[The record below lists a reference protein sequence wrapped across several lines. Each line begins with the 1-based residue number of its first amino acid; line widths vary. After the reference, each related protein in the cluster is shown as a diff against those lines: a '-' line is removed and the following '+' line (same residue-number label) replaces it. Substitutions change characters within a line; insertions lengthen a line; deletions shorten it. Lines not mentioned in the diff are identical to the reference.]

1 MNMPCL
7 KEILADNHP
16 CDDRPQ
22 RPSNF
27 ILRRTFHKVAVYEGH
42 KMKGGIT
49 GDGLGGDL
57 KPQHWEEQGPHLLTP
72 HHIAS

>member
-1 MNMPCL
+1 MDMPCL
-7 KEILADNHP
+7 KEILADNHS

-27 ILRRTFHKVAVYEGH
+27 ILRRTFYKVAVYEGH

-57 KPQHWEEQGPHLLTP
+57 KPQQESRLL
-72 HHIAS
+72 IAADEKWKKI